1 MPDITDDVVEII
13 AKKVVPPRPAPDLH
27 QSLDEL
33 GLNSL
38 ALVEL
43 VMDIEDKFDIE
54 IPYNA
59 NSSFADFKTVGD
71 LVSAIQKLVAAKA

>member
-1 MPDITDDVVEII
+1 MSDITDDVVAII
-13 AKKVVPPRPAPDLH
+13 AKKVVPPRPGLAL
-27 QSLDEL
+27 QQRLDEL

-59 NSSFADFKTVGD
+59 NTSFAEFKTVGD
-71 LVSAIQKLVAAKA
+71 LANAIQRLVAEKA

>member
-1 MPDITDDVVEII
+1 MSDITDDVVAII
-13 AKKVVPPRPAPDLH
+13 AKKVVPPRP
-27 QSLDEL
+27 SLGLQQRLDDL

-59 NSSFADFKTVGD
+59 NTSIAEFRTVGD
-71 LVSAIQKLVAAKA
+71 LVTAIQRLVAEKA